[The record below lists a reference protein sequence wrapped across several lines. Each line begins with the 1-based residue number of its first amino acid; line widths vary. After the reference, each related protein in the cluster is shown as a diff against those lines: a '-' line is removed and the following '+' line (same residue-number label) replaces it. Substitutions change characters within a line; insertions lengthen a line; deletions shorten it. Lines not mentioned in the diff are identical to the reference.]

1 VYKIKETGPEN
12 RFNDDNM
19 RRFGYFYQGFEPQ
32 YWFWEIGWK
41 RFDFL
46 IVSVITY
53 TSIVAD
59 ARAKVIVYVMLAGV
73 AMAAHM
79 FCQPYDDRMHGLLD
93 RGESIALMVR
103 FTTFATVAILLVGG
117 GTMTVILTFMTVV
130 VMLNMWYLIFIG
142 LHIMSEVTRNVFTP
156 NVDDAGGDE
165 ELKEKLAEAKK
176 NMSLGRKVLLTLFG
190 PTLVSFHRQRAL
202 AEKHAVHLVWQG
214 PMRNARFGKLPPPQQ
229 NFAKNILRQ
238 FILFLFNLNDD
249 AEVGNISK
257 NCSDFWDYMMG
268 MPSEVPAHGMDILIL
283 LVMANNVLLDAGDE
297 PSGANLIKGAETV
310 LKNWLDKN
318 GDKAGRT
325 NGAPAIPPRTVFV
338 HGINLE
344 ESISSEHIVRFLVG
358 FWRLPYAIALY
369 VIHTLDVRLQQLNS
383 HQVLPDEQII
393 LKAFQTAVEKQRE
406 HGALVGK
413 RYLESTG
420 GVVDTAMWT
429 DPLLKPFKPS
439 ADPGAGAGAGID
451 EIDLH
456 FDNFDFLDSQANAG
470 SAGDAQGSWLQYMS
484 AMPSWMNWP
493 NNRPSPAC
501 AEAAVGDGKTEMHDN
516 QTSRQG
522 NGRAE
527 EVLGV

>member
-1 VYKIKETGPEN
+1 MYKIKETGPEN

-165 ELKEKLAEAKK
+165 ELKEKLEEAKK
-176 NMSLGRKVLLTLFG
+176 NMSFGRKVLLTLFG

-238 FILFLFNLNDD
+238 FVLFLFNLNDD

-393 LKAFQTAVEKQRE
+393 LKAFQTAVEKQTVLFIQGR
-406 HGALVGK
+406 
-413 RYLESTG
+413 
-420 GVVDTAMWT
+420 
-429 DPLLKPFKPS
+429 
-439 ADPGAGAGAGID
+439 AGA
-451 EIDLH
+451 
-456 FDNFDFLDSQANAG
+456 
-470 SAGDAQGSWLQYMS
+470 
-484 AMPSWMNWP
+484 
-493 NNRPSPAC
+493 
-501 AEAAVGDGKTEMHDN
+501 
-516 QTSRQG
+516 
-522 NGRAE
+522 
-527 EVLGV
+527 

>member
-1 VYKIKETGPEN
+1 
-12 RFNDDNM
+12 
-19 RRFGYFYQGFEPQ
+19 
-32 YWFWEIGWK
+32 
-41 RFDFL
+41 
-46 IVSVITY
+46 
-53 TSIVAD
+53 
-59 ARAKVIVYVMLAGV
+59 
-73 AMAAHM
+73 
-79 FCQPYDDRMHGLLD
+79 
-93 RGESIALMVR
+93 
-103 FTTFATVAILLVGG
+103 
-117 GTMTVILTFMTVV
+117 
-130 VMLNMWYLIFIG
+130 
-142 LHIMSEVTRNVFTP
+142 
-156 NVDDAGGDE
+156 
-165 ELKEKLAEAKK
+165 
-176 NMSLGRKVLLTLFG
+176 
-190 PTLVSFHRQRAL
+190 
-202 AEKHAVHLVWQG
+202 
-214 PMRNARFGKLPPPQQ
+214 
-229 NFAKNILRQ
+229 
-238 FILFLFNLNDD
+238 LFLFNLNYD

>member
-1 VYKIKETGPEN
+1 
-12 RFNDDNM
+12 
-19 RRFGYFYQGFEPQ
+19 
-32 YWFWEIGWK
+32 
-41 RFDFL
+41 
-46 IVSVITY
+46 
-53 TSIVAD
+53 
-59 ARAKVIVYVMLAGV
+59 
-73 AMAAHM
+73 MAAHM

-103 FTTFATVAILLVGG
+103 FTTFATIAILLVGG

-165 ELKEKLAEAKK
+165 ELKEKLEAAKK
-176 NMSLGRKVLLTLFG
+176 NMSLGRKVVLTLFG
-190 PTLVSFHRQRAL
+190 PTLVAFHRQRAL

-268 MPSEVPAHGMDILIL
+268 MPSEVPSQGMDILIL
-283 LVMANNVLLDAGDE
+283 LVMANSELLDAGDE
-297 PSGANLIKGAETV
+297 PSGSNLISRAETI

-325 NGAPAIPPRTVFV
+325 NSAPAIPPRTVFI

-344 ESISSEHIVRFLVG
+344 ESISSEQIVRFLVG

-420 GVVDTAMWT
+420 GVLDTAMWT

-439 ADPGAGAGAGID
+439 ADEGAEAGAGID

-456 FDNFDFLDSQANAG
+456 FDNFDFLDSQAKAV
-470 SAGDAQGSWLQYMS
+470 SAGDDQGSWFDYMS

-493 NNRPSPAC
+493 KDERPSPAC
-501 AEAAVGDGKTEMHDN
+501 NEAAVGDGKTEMHDN
-516 QTSRQG
+516 QSLRQG
-522 NGRAE
+522 NIRREGK
-527 EVLGV
+527 EVVMEV